1 MSGGGSDE
9 PLQGQPSGGEF
20 LLSLLQRSNHLQHM
34 TSSQPPPRPQQQQPL
49 AIDPA
54 VAAVGPAL
62 QFPLYRAPYNGH
74 DPSLPWP
81 NVLSPPRPPLLHP
94 HNYVSSAEDLK
105 RSGLRFGA
113 DSRVSPPSGLPNIRF
128 GARTLEFEPSDRLP
142 NDNSLGVQGFNSVK
156 EREVGSGSKSYDRL
170 DKNRNFNG
178 QESLTYFKSS
188 SNPDVLQHRN
198 FDSRKL
204 EQSGRGSRRQQL
216 GPNIDSRISAPP
228 GFHRDIGNRGFIDR
242 RRVGHEIN
250 AGEVNGSVRDLNNRN
265 NLSLGDGNMRH
276 GEFRSD
282 GHRRVHGDRVLTG
295 QLDSEVPAAHLNHV
309 ENSIRDRNDEPPVPE
324 NREEDAGEID
334 DLGEGLVESLLL
346 DDSVDES
353 KSQTPHRA
361 IREKESRLDSRGQR
375 VLSQR
380 IRYLRRT
387 MKCRS
392 DVNSLSHHFLLI
404 YDSLIPPDEEKTRQK
419 QLLSLLERLVSKEWP
434 EARLYLYGSC
444 ANSFGVC
451 KSDIDVC
458 LTIQDAEIDKSEFL
472 LKLADILQADNLQ
485 NVQALTRARVPIVK
499 LMDPTTGIS
508 CDICINN
515 VLAVVNTKL
524 LRDYAQIDVRLKQ
537 LAYIVKH
544 WAKSRG
550 VNQTYRG
557 TLSSYAYVLMCIHF
571 LQQRRPAILPCLQEM
586 EPTYSVTVDDIECSY
601 FDKVEK
607 LCDFGSRNKETI
619 SQLVWAFF
627 NYWAYCHDYANAVI
641 SVRSGCLISKQ
652 AKYWTRRVGNDRH
665 LICIEDPFDTKHDL
679 GRVVD
684 KFSIKVLREEFERAA
699 EIMQHDPTP
708 WITLFEPYA
717 PT

>member
-1 MSGGGSDE
+1 MSAGGSDA
-9 PLQGQPSGGEF
+9 PLQGPPSGGEF
-20 LLSLLQRSNHLQHM
+20 LLSLLQRPNHIQHV
-34 TSSQPPPRPQQQQPL
+34 TSSQPPPPQQQPL
-49 AIDPA
+49 ALDPA
-54 VAAVGPAL
+54 VAAVGPAIP
-62 QFPLYRAPYNGH
+62 FPLHRAPYDG
-74 DPSLPWP
+74 PALPFP
-81 NVLSPPRPPLLHP
+81 RPHVLSPPRPPLLYP
-94 HNYVSSAEDLK
+94 HNYVSSAEDL
-105 RSGLRFGA
+105 RLSRLRIGDDSRVSQSSGFQNLRFGA
-113 DSRVSPPSGLPNIRF
+113 FP
-128 GARTLEFEPSDRLP
+128 LEPEPSDRLP
-142 NDNSLGVQGFNSVK
+142 TGNSFGGRSFNPVK
-156 EREVGSGSKSYDRL
+156 ERDVGSGSRSYDRF
-170 DKNRNFNG
+170 DKSRNFNG
-178 QESLTYFKSS
+178 QESLKYLNSS
-188 SNPDVLQHRN
+188 SNSDALRHGN
-198 FDSRKL
+198 FDTHKM
-204 EQSGRGSRRQQL
+204 EQPGTGRRRQQL
-216 GPNIDSRISAPP
+216 GSNIDSRISAPP
-228 GFHRDIGNRGFIDR
+228 GFHRDIGNRGFVER
-242 RRVGHEIN
+242 RRVERN
-250 AGEVNGSVRDLNNRN
+250 AGEVNGSFRDLNNRN
-265 NLSLGDGNMRH
+265 NLSLDDGNMRR

-282 GHRRVHGDRVLTG
+282 GHRRAHGDRVLVG
-295 QLDSEVPAAHLNHV
+295 QFDPEVRAAQLNHV
-309 ENSIRDRNDEPPVPE
+309 DNSIWDRNDEPHVIE
-324 NREEDAGEID
+324 NRGDDAGEID
-334 DLGEGLVESLLL
+334 DSGEGPVDFLLL
-346 DDSVDES
+346 DDQLDED
-353 KSQTPHRA
+353 KSHTLCRVT
-361 IREKESRLDSRGQR
+361 REKESRSDSRGQR

-380 IRYLRRT
+380 MRNLRRT
-387 MKCRS
+387 MMCRS
-392 DVNSLSHHFLLI
+392 DVNMLSGHFLFI
-404 YDSLIPPDEEKTRQK
+404 YDSLRPPDEEKARQK
-419 QLLSLLERLVSKEWP
+419 QLLSLLERLVTKEWP

-499 LMDPTTGIS
+499 LMDPATGIS

-524 LRDYAQIDVRLKQ
+524 LRDYAQIDVRLRQ

-571 LQQRRPAILPCLQEM
+571 LQQRRPAILPCLQDM

-601 FDKVEK
+601 FDQVEK
-607 LCDFGSRNKETI
+607 LQDFGTRNKETI
-619 SQLVWAFF
+619 AQLVWAFF

-641 SVRSGCLISKQ
+641 SVRSGCLIGKQ
-652 AKYWTRRVGNDRH
+652 AKDWTRRVGNDRH

-708 WITLFEPYA
+708 WITLFEPYV